1 MYELTIRADDEL
13 EQFSI
18 SEKGHDDKFI
28 SLAIAVAVDS
38 LYRAKCP
45 AGMIGMMMSSDQEVR
60 ETVISTMKKCILVRR
75 GRRAQS

>member
-18 SEKGHDDKFI
+18 SEKGPDDKFI

-45 AGMIGMMMSSDQEVR
+45 AEMIRMMSSDQEVR

-75 GRRAQS
+75 GRGAQS

>member
-18 SEKGHDDKFI
+18 SGKGTDDKFVT
-28 SLAIAVAVDS
+28 LAIAVAVDS

-45 AGMIGMMMSSDQEVR
+45 AEMIGMMSSRDPEVR
-60 ETVISTMKKCILVRR
+60 KRVIDTMEKCILVRMEK
-75 GRRAQS
+75 GD

>member
-18 SEKGHDDKFI
+18 SEKGPDDKFI

-45 AGMIGMMMSSDQEVR
+45 PELIGMMSSRDPEVR
-60 ETVISTMKKCILVRR
+60 KRVIDTMEKCILVRTEK
-75 GRRAQS
+75 GEQ